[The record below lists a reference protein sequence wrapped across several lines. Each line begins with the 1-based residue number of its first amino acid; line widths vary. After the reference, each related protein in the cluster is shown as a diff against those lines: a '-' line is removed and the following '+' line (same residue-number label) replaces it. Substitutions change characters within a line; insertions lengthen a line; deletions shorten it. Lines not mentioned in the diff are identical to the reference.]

1 MAYLL
6 DANVLMEA
14 KNRYYGFD
22 FCPAFWDWLIQANA
36 EEKVFSIEKVSDEI
50 KAGDDRLTEWAVAR
64 GDQFFVKPTPPVAEK
79 LGQVADWVKQQG
91 YDTPAITTFME
102 KADCYLVAHAL
113 ADKHDL
119 VTLEVASSSRKRI
132 KIPNVCIGLGI
143 KCLTPFDM
151 LGQEKV
157 RFILKT
163 TS

>member
-50 KAGDDRLTEWAVAR
+50 KAGDDRLTEWAVVR
-64 GDQFFVKPTPPVAEK
+64 GAQFFVKPTLPVAKE
-79 LGQVADWVKQQG
+79 LGRVADWVKRQD
-91 YDTPAITTFME
+91 YDTSAITTFME
-102 KADCYLVAHAL
+102 KADCYLVAHAP

-132 KIPNVCIGLGI
+132 KIPNICSGFGI

-151 LGQEKV
+151 LGQEKAHFV
-157 RFILKT
+157 LKT
-163 TS
+163 MS